1 MDRLLR
7 LQKMEVTEAEVYRR
21 LAKIE
26 SDPRNKSILEEI
38 AMEEE
43 RHAMT
48 ISKITGREVGI
59 SFWRVWF
66 QLFLAKILGFTFSV
80 KMMENL
86 EKGASDEYRRLGL
99 EEIALEEDEHE
110 RRMIEMLDEER
121 LRYSG
126 SVVLGMSDALVELT
140 GALAG
145 LTFALQDLR
154 LVSVAGLVT
163 GVSAAFS
170 MGASEYLSSRAENK
184 SESAVKAAI
193 YTWISYF
200 ATVLL
205 LISPYLIIHATNTSF
220 SGMEGHSIALMC
232 TFVMG
237 IIIIGFFNFYI
248 SVVEEVSF
256 KSRFFEM
263 SAILVIVSIIS
274 FGIGIALRDLMG
286 VEV

>member
-66 QLFLAKILGFTFSV
+66 QLFLAKILGFTFSI
-80 KMMENL
+80 KMMENM
-86 EKGASDEYRRLGL
+86 EKGVSDEYRRLGL

-110 RRMIEMLDEER
+110 RKMIEMLDEER

-145 LTFALQDLR
+145 LTFALQDLK
-154 LVSVAGLVT
+154 LVSIAGLVT

-205 LISPYLIIHATNTSF
+205 LISPYLIILVANF
-220 SGMEGHSIALMC
+220 SVSWMEGYSIALLC

-248 SVVEEVSF
+248 SIVEEVSF

-263 SAILVIVSIIS
+263 AAILAIVSIIS
-274 FGIGIALRDLMG
+274 FGIGIVLRDLMG

>member
-1 MDRLLR
+1 
-7 LQKMEVTEAEVYRR
+7 MEVTEAEVYRR
-21 LAKIE
+21 LAMIE
-26 SDPRNKSILEEI
+26 PDTKNKSILEEI
-38 AMEEE
+38 ALEEE

-48 ISKITGREVGI
+48 ISKITGQEVRMNL
-59 SFWRVWF
+59 WRVWF
-66 QLFLAKILGFTFSV
+66 QVFLAKILGFTFSV
-80 KMMENL
+80 KMMEKM

-145 LTFALQDLR
+145 LTFALQDLK

-163 GVSAAFS
+163 GISAAFS
-170 MGASEYLSSRAENK
+170 MGASEYLSSRAEKK
-184 SESAVKAAI
+184 SESALKAAM
-193 YTWISYF
+193 YTWISYL

-205 LISPYLIIHATNTSF
+205 LISPYLIIQATNVDV
-220 SGMEGHSIALMC
+220 SGLEDHSIALLC
-232 TFVMG
+232 TFIMG
-237 IIIIGFFNFYI
+237 IFIIGFFNFYV

-256 KSRFFEM
+256 RSRFFEM
-263 SAILVIVSIIS
+263 SIILAIVSIIS
-274 FGIGIALRDLMG
+274 FGIGTVLRDLM
-286 VEV
+286 VIEV